1 METEI
6 RLRPALDVAASLEM
20 FRRAGDDGI
29 DRWDGTTLVRTVQVA
44 GRVVAYAMTTRGT
57 VAAPRVAIA
66 TDRTDDLET
75 VTQIVQRTFVADE
88 AEALAQL
95 RAMDPVIAALDQ
107 RYPGLRPVRQFD
119 LLGALLRSISA
130 QQINLEFATMT
141 RRRLAEAFGQ
151 RFVVDGFEAWRLD
164 AAVLA
169 GLRVADLRA
178 LQFSNRKA
186 EYIIGAAQAIA
197 AGEVSLPLLD
207 QLSDDEVISRL
218 TALRGI
224 GLWTAEWLLARTL
237 GRPRVV
243 AGDLGVRKAIGILYL
258 DGALPSEADVREATA
273 HWGNAAGIAQVLVL
287 HALAAAGTR
296 RAASSK
302 VRPRSQ

>member
-1 METEI
+1 MI
-6 RLRPALDVAASLEM
+6 DLKPPLDVAASLEM

-29 DRWDGTTLVRTVQVA
+29 DRWDGSTLVRTVQLH
-44 GRVVAYAMTTRGT
+44 GRVAAYTLTTRGT
-57 VAAPRVAIA
+57 VAAPRIVVA
-66 TDRTDDLET
+66 TDRPGDLKA
-75 VTQIVQRTFVADE
+75 VKRLVQRTFVADK
-88 AEALAQL
+88 AALARL
-95 RAMDPVIAALDQ
+95 RASDPVIAALDQ

-119 LLGALLRSISA
+119 LLGALVRSISA
-130 QQINLEFATMT
+130 QQVNLGFATVT
-141 RRRLAEAFGQ
+141 RRRLAEAFG
-151 RFVVDGFEAWRLD
+151 RRYVVDGFEVRRLD
-164 AAVLA
+164 ATVLA

-197 AGEVSLPLLD
+197 AGEISLPLLEG
-207 QLSDDEVISRL
+207 LPDDEVISRL
-218 TALRGI
+218 TAVRGI

-243 AGDLGVRKAIGILYL
+243 AGDLGVRKAIGLLYL
-258 DGALPSEADVREATA
+258 EGALPSEADVREATA
-273 HWGNAAGIAQVLVL
+273 HWGAATGIAQGLAL

-302 VRPRSQ
+302 VKPRSQ

>member
-1 METEI
+1 
-6 RLRPALDVAASLEM
+6 VAGSLEM

-29 DRWDGTTLVRTVQVA
+29 DRWDGATLVRTVQLDSRIA
-44 GRVVAYAMTTRGT
+44 AYTVTTRGT
-57 VAAPRVAIA
+57 VVSPRVVVA
-66 TDRTDDLET
+66 TDPADALQPVAQVVR
-75 VTQIVQRTFVADE
+75 RTFVADE
-88 AEALAQL
+88 VALARL
-95 RAMDPVIAALDQ
+95 RAVDPVIAALDD

-119 LLGALLRSISA
+119 LLGALVRSISA
-130 QQINLEFATMT
+130 QQVNLEFATVT

-151 RFVVDGFEAWRLD
+151 RYAVDGYQAWRLD

-169 GLRVADLRA
+169 GLRVTDIRA

-197 AGEVSLPLLD
+197 AG
-207 QLSDDEVISRL
+207 VISLSLLEGLPDKQVISQL

-243 AGDLGVRKAIGILYL
+243 AGDLGVRKAIGLLYR
-258 DGALPSEADVREATA
+258 DGALPSEADVRAATA
-273 HWGNAAGIAQVLVL
+273 HWGNAAGIAQVLAL
-287 HALAAAGTR
+287 QALAAAGTR

-302 VRPRSQ
+302 VRPLSQ

>member
-6 RLRPALDVAASLEM
+6 RLPPPLDVAASLEM

-29 DRWDGTTLVRTVQVA
+29 DRWDGSTLVRTVQLD
-44 GRVVAYAMTTRGT
+44 GRVAAYTVTTRGT
-57 VAAPRVAIA
+57 VAAPRVTVA
-66 TDRTDDLET
+66 TDHADDLEA
-75 VTQIVQRTFVADE
+75 VMHLVQRTFVADQ
-88 AEALAQL
+88 AALARL
-95 RAMDPVIAALDQ
+95 RAIDPVIAALDA

-119 LLGALLRSISA
+119 LLGALVRSISA
-130 QQINLEFATMT
+130 QQVNLEFATVT
-141 RRRLAEAFGQ
+141 RRRLAGAFGQ
-151 RFVVDGFEAWRLD
+151 RSAVDGFQAWRLD
-164 AAVLA
+164 AAVVA
-169 GLRVADLRA
+169 GLSVPDLRA

-197 AGEVSLPLLD
+197 AGELSLPLLD
-207 QLSDDEVISRL
+207 GLPDEGVISRL

-243 AGDLGVRKAIGILYL
+243 AGDLGVRKAIGLVYR
-258 DGALPSEADVREATA
+258 DGGMPSEAYVRSATA
-273 HWGNAAGIAQVLVL
+273 HWGDAGGIAQALAL
-287 HALAAAGTR
+287 HALAATGTR

>member
-1 METEI
+1 MGAEV
-6 RLRPALDVAASLEM
+6 RLSAPLDVAASLEI

-29 DRWDGTTLVRTVQVA
+29 DRWDGSTLVRTGQLGDRVA
-44 GRVVAYAMTTRGT
+44 AYTVTTRGSVGMPRVT
-57 VAAPRVAIA
+57 VA
-66 TDRTDDLET
+66 TDCAGDLEA
-75 VTQIVQRTFVADE
+75 VTRLVQRTFVAGE
-88 AEALAQL
+88 AALAHL
-95 RAMDPVIAALDQ
+95 RAIDPVIAALDQ

-119 LLGALLRSISA
+119 LLGALVRSISA
-130 QQINLEFATMT
+130 QQVNLEFATVT
-141 RRRLAEAFGQ
+141 RRRLAEAFG
-151 RFVVDGFEAWRLD
+151 RRYVVDGFEAWRLD
-164 AAVLA
+164 ASVLG
-169 GLRVADLRA
+169 GLRVADIRA

-197 AGEVSLPLLD
+197 AGQISLPVLEGLP
-207 QLSDDEVISRL
+207 DDEVISRL

-243 AGDLGVRKAIGILYL
+243 AGDLGVRRAIGLLYL
-258 DGALPSEADVREATA
+258 ESGLPGDADVREATA
-273 HWGNAAGIAQVLVL
+273 HWGDAAGIAQGLAL
-287 HALAAAGTR
+287 HALAATGTW

>member
-6 RLRPALDVAASLEM
+6 RLPPPLDVAGSLEM

-29 DRWDGTTLVRTVQVA
+29 DRWDGSTLVRTLQLGDRVA
-44 GRVVAYAMTTRGT
+44 AYTVTTRGT
-57 VAAPRVAIA
+57 VGRPRVAVA
-66 TDRTDDLET
+66 TDRADDLEP
-75 VTQIVQRTFVADE
+75 VAQLVGRMFVADE
-88 AEALAQL
+88 ASLARLREIDPVVAALAE
-95 RAMDPVIAALDQ
+95 
-107 RYPGLRPVRQFD
+107 RYPGVRPVRQFD
-119 LLGALLRSISA
+119 LLGALVRSISA
-130 QQINLEFATMT
+130 QQVNLEFATVT
-141 RRRLAEAFGQ
+141 RRRLAEAFGR
-151 RFVVDGFEAWRLD
+151 RFAVDGLHAWRLD
-164 AAVLA
+164 ASMLA
-169 GLRVADLRA
+169 GLQVADLRA

-197 AGEVSLPLLD
+197 TGEISLPLLEG
-207 QLSDDEVISRL
+207 LPDDEIISRL

-243 AGDLGVRKAIGILYL
+243 AGDLGVRKAVGLLYR
-258 DGALPSEADVREATA
+258 DGALPSEAEVRAATA
-273 HWGNAAGIAQVLVL
+273 HWGDAAGIAQGLAL

-302 VRPRSQ
+302 VRPLSQ

>member
-1 METEI
+1 
-6 RLRPALDVAASLEM
+6 VAGSLEM

-29 DRWDGTTLVRTVQVA
+29 DRWDGSTLVRTVQLDGGA
-44 GRVVAYAMTTRGT
+44 AAYTVTTRGT
-57 VAAPRVAIA
+57 VGMPRVAVA
-66 TDRTDDLET
+66 TERANDLKA
-75 VTQIVQRTFVADE
+75 VTRLVKRTFVADE
-88 AEALAQL
+88 LALARL
-95 RAMDPVIAALDQ
+95 RAVDPVIAALDH

-119 LLGALLRSISA
+119 LLGALVRSISS
-130 QQINLEFATMT
+130 QQVNLEFATVT
-141 RRRLAEAFGQ
+141 RRRLAEAFGRRYAVGGYQ
-151 RFVVDGFEAWRLD
+151 AWRLD

-169 GLRVADLRA
+169 GLRVTDIRA

-197 AGEVSLPLLD
+197 AG
-207 QLSDDEVISRL
+207 VISLSLLEGLPDKQVISQL

-243 AGDLGVRKAIGILYL
+243 AGDLGVRKAIGLLYR
-258 DGALPSEADVREATA
+258 DGALPSEADVRAATA
-273 HWGNAAGIAQVLVL
+273 HWGNAAGIAQVLAL
-287 HALAAAGTR
+287 QALAAAGTR

-302 VRPRSQ
+302 VRPLSQ

>member
-1 METEI
+1 
-6 RLRPALDVAASLEM
+6 VAGSLEM

-29 DRWDGTTLVRTVQVA
+29 DRWDGSTLVRTVQLDGGA
-44 GRVVAYAMTTRGT
+44 AAYTVTTRGT
-57 VAAPRVAIA
+57 VGMPRVAVA
-66 TDRTDDLET
+66 TERANDLKA
-75 VTQIVQRTFVADE
+75 VTRLVKRTFVADE
-88 AEALAQL
+88 LALARL
-95 RAMDPVIAALDQ
+95 RAVDPVIAALDH

-119 LLGALLRSISA
+119 LLGALVRSISA
-130 QQINLEFATMT
+130 QQVNLEFATVT
-141 RRRLAEAFGQ
+141 RRRLAEAFGRRYAVGGYQ
-151 RFVVDGFEAWRLD
+151 AWRLD

-169 GLRVADLRA
+169 GLRVTDIRA

-197 AGEVSLPLLD
+197 AG
-207 QLSDDEVISRL
+207 VISLSLLEGLPDKQVISQL

-243 AGDLGVRKAIGILYL
+243 AGDLGVRKAIGLLYR
-258 DGALPSEADVREATA
+258 DGALPSEADVRAATA
-273 HWGNAAGIAQVLVL
+273 HWGNAAGIAQVLAL
-287 HALAAAGTR
+287 QALAAAGTR

-302 VRPRSQ
+302 VRPLSQ

>member
-1 METEI
+1 
-6 RLRPALDVAASLEM
+6 VAASLEM

-29 DRWDGTTLVRTVQVA
+29 DRWDGSTLVRTVQLDSGVA
-44 GRVVAYAMTTRGT
+44 AYTVTTRGT
-57 VAAPRVAIA
+57 VGKPRVAVA
-66 TDRTDDLET
+66 TDHAGDLEA
-75 VTQIVQRTFVADE
+75 VTRLVQRTFVADDV
-88 AEALAQL
+88 ALARL
-95 RAMDPVIAALDQ
+95 RAVDPVIAALDD

-119 LLGALLRSISA
+119 LLGALVRSISA
-130 QQINLEFATMT
+130 QQVNLEFATLT

-151 RFVVDGFEAWRLD
+151 RYAVDGFQAWRLD

-197 AGEVSLPLLD
+197 AGDLSLQWLEGLPD
-207 QLSDDEVISRL
+207 EEVISRL
-218 TALRGI
+218 TALRGM

-243 AGDLGVRKAIGILYL
+243 AGDLGVRKAVGLLYR
-258 DGALPSEADVREATA
+258 DGALPSEAAVREATA
-273 HWGNAAGIAQVLVL
+273 HWGAAAGIAQVFALQ
-287 HALAAAGTR
+287 ALAAAGTR
-296 RAASSK
+296 RMASSK
-302 VRPRSQ
+302 VKPRSQ

>member
-1 METEI
+1 MGAQV
-6 RLRPALDVAASLEM
+6 RLQPPVNVAGSLEM

-29 DRWDGTTLVRTVQVA
+29 DRWDGSTLVRTVEVG
-44 GRVVAYAMTTRGT
+44 GRVVAYSMTTRGT
-57 VAAPRVAIA
+57 VAAPRVAVA
-66 TDRTDDLET
+66 TDRTDDLEA
-75 VTQIVQRTFVADE
+75 VTQLVRRTFVADE
-88 AEALAQL
+88 AALARL
-95 RAMDPVIAALDQ
+95 RAIDPVVAALDQ

-119 LLGALLRSISA
+119 LLGALVRSISA
-130 QQINLEFATMT
+130 QQVNLEFATVT
-141 RRRLAEAFGQ
+141 RRRLAEAFGG
-151 RFVVDGFEAWRLD
+151 RYAVDGLQAWRLD

-169 GLRVADLRA
+169 GLRVADIRA

-197 AGEVSLPLLD
+197 AGEISLPLLD
-207 QLSDDEVISRL
+207 GFPDDEVISRL

-243 AGDLGVRKAIGILYL
+243 AGDLGVRKAIGLLYL

-273 HWGNAAGIAQVLVL
+273 HWGNAAGIAQVLAL

-296 RAASSK
+296 RAAPSK
-302 VRPRSQ
+302 VRLRSQ

>member
-1 METEI
+1 
-6 RLRPALDVAASLEM
+6 VAGSLEM

-29 DRWDGTTLVRTVQVA
+29 DRWDGATLVRTVQLDSRIA
-44 GRVVAYAMTTRGT
+44 AYTVTTRGT
-57 VAAPRVAIA
+57 VVSPRVVVA
-66 TDRTDDLET
+66 TDPADALQPVAQLVR
-75 VTQIVQRTFVADE
+75 RTFVADE
-88 AEALAQL
+88 VALARL
-95 RAMDPVIAALDQ
+95 GAVDPVIAALDD

-119 LLGALLRSISA
+119 LLGGLVRSISA
-130 QQINLEFATMT
+130 QQVNLEFATVT

-151 RFVVDGFEAWRLD
+151 RHAVDGYQAWRLD

-169 GLRVADLRA
+169 GLRVTDIRA

-186 EYIIGAAQAIA
+186 ECIIGAAQAIA
-197 AGEVSLPLLD
+197 AGAISLSLLEGLPD
-207 QLSDDEVISRL
+207 NQVISRL

-243 AGDLGVRKAIGILYL
+243 AGDLGVRKAIGLLYR
-258 DGALPSEADVREATA
+258 DGALLSEADVRAATA
-273 HWGNAAGIAQVLVL
+273 HWGHAAGIAQALAL

-302 VRPRSQ
+302 VRPLSQ